1 MFKMG
6 RLMEMPKSSLQM
18 FVKIRENSQ
27 KVTEIADVIRER
39 VKQEREREIKEFKE
53 CKELIDQV
61 ISELS
66 KVLEIQENV
75 DTDLGRAIE
84 EIQNT
89 LNNEYIPDNSM
100 DKKIQNIREQ
110 ADAVRNTGLNMFS
123 EMFKHIEKANSEIRK
138 LKRENEKLQQ
148 ENKEL
153 WESVECYENKYS
165 EKYLLKKCDFLESE
179 FQRVLSD
186 NNKLQDESRD
196 VKHSLQQFFTTIL
209 KQRLGQC
216 RK

>member
-6 RLMEMPKSSLQM
+6 RLIEKLKSSLQM
-18 FVKIRENSQ
+18 FARIRENSA
-27 KVTEIADVIRER
+27 KVTGIADVLRER
-39 VKQEREREIKEFKE
+39 VKQEREREIGEFKE

-61 ISELS
+61 ISQLS

-89 LNNEYIPDNSM
+89 LNNEYIPDNVT

-110 ADAVRNTGLNMFS
+110 ADAVKNTGLNMFS
-123 EMFKHIEKANSEIRK
+123 EMFKHIEKANSEIQK
-138 LKRENEKLQQ
+138 LKEENEKLQQ

-153 WESVECYENKYS
+153 WESVEYYENKYY
-165 EKYLLKKCDFLESE
+165 EKYLFKKCDFLESE

-186 NNKLQDESRD
+186 NNKLQYELRD
-196 VKHSLQQFFTTIL
+196 AKHSLRQFL
-209 KQRLGQC
+209 NSD
-216 RK
+216 